1 MPLWRIRYEKIET
14 LCMLKKSYTEQKKVE
29 IVLLYIVLLVIHEVN
44 ERIFRRIIELIFL
57 KVLCYAEQALN

>member
-14 LCMLKKSYTEQKKVE
+14 LCMLKKSYTEQKKIE
-29 IVLLYIVLLVIHEVN
+29 ILLLFIVLLVIHKGNQRV
-44 ERIFRRIIELIFL
+44 FRRIIEHIFL

>member
-29 IVLLYIVLLVIHEVN
+29 ILLLCIVLLVIHKVN
-44 ERIFRRIIELIFL
+44 ERIFTRIIEHVFL
-57 KVLCYAEQALN
+57 KVLCYDEQALN